1 MSVPGSGCRSRSVLV
16 LAGDKALA
24 TAVVQELERSDL
36 TATVVPDA
44 ADALEECR
52 QRCFDAVVVDL
63 GLPAGS
69 GYRFVAE
76 LRESGND
83 TPVLLLS
90 APHAPEDLL
99 TVQRGWP
106 DWQPALREG
115 LHDVPNVLHAL
126 LRHERPD
133 SARRLRYAGVTL
145 DRFERRVFV
154 AGHEVPLTPAEFGI
168 LEQLLQN
175 AEHLVTRE
183 ALLEAVWGP
192 ESEPGSNALDVHV
205 GHLRRKLRTQ
215 NDVVGVDTIRGRGYV
230 LKRRKTSTDSS
241 AA

>member
-1 MSVPGSGCRSRSVLV
+1 VSVPGSGCHGRAVLV
-16 LAGDKALA
+16 VAGDKALA
-24 TAVVQELERSDL
+24 TAVVNELELSEL
-36 TATVVPDA
+36 AASVVPDA
-44 ADALEECR
+44 SDAIEECR
-52 QRCFDAVVVDL
+52 HRCFDAVVVDL

-106 DWQPALREG
+106 DWQPAMREG
-115 LHDVPNVLHAL
+115 LHDVPSVLHAL

-154 AGHEVPLTPAEFGI
+154 TGHEVALTPAEFGI

-192 ESEPGSNALDVHV
+192 ESEPGSNALDVHL
-205 GHLRRKLRTQ
+205 GHLRKKLRAQ
-215 NDVVGVDTIRGRGYV
+215 DDVVSIDTVRGRGHV
-230 LKRRKTSTDSS
+230 LKRRNTST
-241 AA
+241 AAA